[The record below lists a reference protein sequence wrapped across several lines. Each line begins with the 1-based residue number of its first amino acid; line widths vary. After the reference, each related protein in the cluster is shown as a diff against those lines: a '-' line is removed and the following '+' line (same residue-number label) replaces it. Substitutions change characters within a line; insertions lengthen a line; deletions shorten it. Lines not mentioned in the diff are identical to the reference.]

1 MTQHWSRRSDAAR
14 RAFCDIYIRG
24 SLSDGEPR
32 LNLLSKGGGGA
43 VVAMLLPQQKVRVTS
58 GLGLPRG
65 RIGVP
70 LTATAWADPSK
81 RNLHMYLQ
89 PGWLASTLQGLR
101 LLLVA
106 VPVAK
111 WREFAAFDEYLSLR
125 KQSLQQVRSTVH
137 RTASCRCTP
146 ETFSFLLCQWCDW
159 MRCRRYSDHRL
170 LTAPRPQGL
179 SLHWQTRQNSAM
191 MAHAGARALHP
202 HSSARDTARSPG
214 QGLWLTAAAPRA
226 GAC

>member
-43 VVAMLLPQQKVRVTS
+43 VVAILLPQQKVRVTS

-70 LTATAWADPSK
+70 LTATAWADPNK
-81 RNLHMYLQ
+81 RNLHMYMQ

-101 LLLVA
+101 LLLAA

-111 WREFAAFDEYLSLR
+111 CGSLR
-125 KQSLQQVRSTVH
+125 LSMSTCLSESRACSRCAVPSTEELRADAHLSHSL
-137 RTASCRCTP
+137 
-146 ETFSFLLCQWCDW
+146 SFVCQC
-159 MRCRRYSDHRL
+159 CL
-170 LTAPRPQGL
+170 V
-179 SLHWQTRQNSAM
+179 AM
-191 MAHAGARALHP
+191 P
-202 HSSARDTARSPG
+202 KI
-214 QGLWLTAAAPRA
+214 Q
-226 GAC
+226 